1 MTGTITVVMK
11 LVKEHKSVAEYAE
24 TNPDGTKVLKPLVQ
38 PIYVRKNEYLPAA
51 YTVTLTPTEV

>member
-11 LVKEHKSVAEYAE
+11 LVKEHKSVVEYAE
-24 TNPDGTKVLKPLVQ
+24 LDDKGEKKFKPTLQ

-51 YTVTLTPTEV
+51 YTVTLTPTEI

>member
-1 MTGTITVVMK
+1 MTQIITVTMR
-11 LVKEHKSVAEYAE
+11 LIKEHKSVAEYAE
-24 TNPDGTKVLKPLVQ
+24 VDDKGEKKFKPTLQ